1 MTKTCVFCGQR
12 PVSKT
17 KEHVLPRWLLEL
29 TGNPKRPLKV
39 WVPHDKSMNLPKE
52 IAFDSLQFPAC
63 AKCNENFSGLEDRV
77 KAITVKMIK
86 EEGLSRHAV
95 HLFLD
100 WLDKVRTGLWLGA
113 LYLGKNPFGIKSLF
127 HISSRVGA
135 KGRMAVIYRAPDGPQ
150 GLTAI
155 GFTTPLFLHFPTC
168 FSLWINHLCFLNVST
183 DFLFSRRLGF
193 PYPARIF
200 FDQDGLPGY
209 EMAAGRERVMPPLV
223 KFHYS
228 VIGTEVFQPMF
239 HQRLSR
245 KISPGLSELY
255 ETEYVKKFSMFHKAG
270 IGNPLIQNGQS
281 LRPYPDAQSK
291 DWLPLQTV
299 NFDELLRLS
308 IDQTLRIQVR
318 LVDDVPIPRV
328 ARKRFHRLRN
338 LNGEILKKFQEGQA

>member
-1 MTKTCVFCGQR
+1 MNKTCVFCGQS

-39 WVPHDKSMNLPKE
+39 WVPHHESMNLPKE

-63 AKCNENFSGLEDRV
+63 AKCNGNFSGLEERV
-77 KAITVKMIK
+77 KAVTVKMLN
-86 EEGLSRHAV
+86 EEALSRNEI

-113 LYLGKNPFGIKSLF
+113 LYLGKNPFGIKPLF
-127 HISSRVGA
+127 HIASRVGG
-135 KGRMAVIYRAPDGPQ
+135 KDRMAVIYRAPIGPR
-150 GLTAI
+150 GVHAI

-193 PYPARIF
+193 PYPAGIF

-209 EMAAGRERVMPPLV
+209 EIAAGRERVMLPLV

-228 VIGTEVFQPMF
+228 VVGTEIFQPIF

-245 KISPGLSELY
+245 KIARGLSDLY
-255 ETEYVKKFSMFHKAG
+255 ETEYVKKFSMFHESG
-270 IGNPLIQNGQS
+270 IGDPLIQKRQS
-281 LRPYPDAQSK
+281 LWPYPDAQSK
-291 DWLPLQTV
+291 DWWPVQTI
-299 NFDELLRLS
+299 NFDELLGLS
-308 IDQTLRIQVR
+308 VDQTLRIQVR
-318 LVDDVPIPRV
+318 LVNDVPIPKI
-328 ARKRFHRLRN
+328 ARRLFHRLRN
-338 LNGEILKKFQEGQA
+338 LNREILRKFQEGQA